1 MVYENSLQAGPVLPG
16 FQLNRI
22 IAGGD
27 RLKARA
33 ETKFV

>member
-22 IAGGD
+22 ITGGYG
-27 RLKARA
+27 LKARA